1 MVELPSSTPSA
12 VLGNMYQEKDRASIG
27 ENNRWSP
34 SQPVENYAYPR
45 SGGRQNMAG
54 VESRVENQP
63 QLQPSS
69 RVEGYSGGTY
79 LFRRQSAETNAPWL
93 RRSSSD
99 KQDIRM
105 PFKQRG
111 DDQEG
116 MERPSSAGGSRQ
128 EATSAGT
135 DAQRA
140 HSERLGMVGA
150 VDMTETVVRS
160 SDRGQHEFGNRD
172 RDHWEPRQWDSHTLA
187 LESSVAGESSRRIQP
202 HWFPSLPNP
211 PAARRNLS
219 QGDVEF
225 SQFSRVVTTEYQANK
240 GNRISRAM
248 EAVYR
253 WSNEEVLG
261 RHAVAKVSA
270 SKDVNKEFRLDQMT
284 GRTMNMEEPWSTIR
298 SDGGVETESAD
309 SSLDIFRRTTGMSG
323 GGTYDAAVGAG
334 PKNPIRRSYSDE
346 GVLNDPEIE
355 VTPSSSSA
363 EGHNMLSWRKVLL
376 DDIRPS
382 YDLPVAPEPELGL
395 GQNILRIGRSSVQ
408 QLVRKLQIRTP
419 QKQDERG
426 DWQRVREEQEG
437 DEDPGPSDRV
447 TSATKALE
455 YMPASQVASES
466 PDEDGSVVPFVLQA
480 KPFSRGTEGGLWD
493 GGGSQKEVIK
503 EVIVNSTNTSP
514 AINNNS
520 ALSRS
525 SSESAQGLDV
535 VSTLGSPM
543 ERNCY
548 DKAWAGS
555 GGGINFQQA
564 EEDFQ
569 LQLALALRVAAEAAA
584 VDDPDLSANVRGPKG
599 NTRLM
604 PGVSKTEATAYRY
617 WVSNCLSYDD
627 RIEDGFYE
635 VWGMSPYVWSMCT
648 DSNELGRMPPLENLR
663 SVHPSDATFEVVL
676 VDRNMDPSLRE
687 LEDKAVGL
695 AYESSEVLDMAS
707 KLSIMI
713 SSVMGGPSETD
724 GNMMELWNTTSSKL
738 MQLLGTIVLPI
749 GLLRAGLSR
758 HRALLFKV
766 LADSIGLPCRLVRGS
781 VYCGKEDEASVVV
794 KCGDD
799 REWMVDLMIKPGTI
813 MAPDARLAAP
823 PAVIASPL
831 QFERPSPFAGSS
843 VTVHNW
849 ARHEPGKKEGT
860 GSAGSFDRLKDG
872 AGEESYGYANDGAA
886 KVNQGL
892 EFSQTDTSGKGSRG
906 SHGSNDAAG
915 RDRLG
920 VVSLLERPG
929 PSNAPEQPGRREGAA
944 GKGGFL
950 TVDVTR
956 RPVVVE
962 SSSMAADAVGNQEV
976 KRSRQQQERSSKEGA
991 VRPYDGGWA
1000 KDDRRVTGLDEYSRS
1015 SGAGR
1020 MLDQIASEAS
1030 DFEIGW
1036 EDIIIGERIGQGSYG
1051 KVYRADW
1058 QGSDV
1063 AVKVFLDQD
1072 LKTEALEE
1080 FKSEV
1085 AIMRRLRHPNI
1096 VLFMGAVTKPPN
1108 LSIITEFCPR
1118 GSLYRLLHRPN
1129 RELDERKRIRMAVD
1143 VVKGMNYLHRCSP
1156 PVVHRDLKSPNLLV
1170 DKNWTVKVCDFGLSR
1185 QKHSTFLS
1193 SKSSAGTPEW
1203 MAPEVLRNEPSD
1215 EKSDVYS
1222 FGVILWELAT
1232 LQVPWNGMNPIQVVG
1247 AVGFQHRRLPTDTID
1262 PALAS
1267 IIQAC
1272 WRTDSKL
1279 RPSFADLMVELKNLQ
1294 ARPLSSPSQSP
1305 SHTPQSNQK

>member
-1 MVELPSSTPSA
+1 MVELPSSSPSV
-12 VLGNMYQEKDRASIG
+12 VLGNMYNEKDKSSG
-27 ENNRWSP
+27 DNRWSS

-45 SGGRQNMAG
+45 GGQYMAG
-54 VESRVENQP
+54 
-63 QLQPSS
+63 LDSS
-69 RVEGYSGGTY
+69 RVDKQQQQPQQPRRAEGYAGGTY
-79 LFRRQSAETNAPWL
+79 LFRRQSEQETGPWL
-93 RRSSSD
+93 RRSNSD
-99 KQDIRM
+99 KQESRM
-105 PFKQRG
+105 PYKRG
-111 DDQEG
+111 DGQEG
-116 MERPSSAGGSRQ
+116 TERPSSADGSRQ
-128 EATSAGT
+128 EAGPT

-150 VDMTETVVRS
+150 VDMTDTVLGS
-160 SDRGQHEFGNRD
+160 SDRRQHEFGISD
-172 RDHWEPRQWDSHTLA
+172 RDHWGPRQWDIQTLA
-187 LESSVAGESSRRIQP
+187 LDSSVARENSRRSQP
-202 HWFPSLPNP
+202 HWISGLPNHQV
-211 PAARRNLS
+211 AKKNLS
-219 QGDVEF
+219 HGEVEF
-225 SQFSRVVTTEYQANK
+225 SQFLGQRIISSDFPANQ
-240 GNRISRAM
+240 GN
-248 EAVYR
+248 
-253 WSNEEVLG
+253 WSSEKNSLG
-261 RHAVAKVSA
+261 RPVVKVTA
-270 SKDVNKEFRLDQMT
+270 PKDVNKEFRVEQIT
-284 GRTMNMEEPWSTIR
+284 GRTTNKGDLGSAIR
-298 SDGGVETESAD
+298 TDGGENENAD
-309 SSLDIFRRTTGMSG
+309 GSLDNVERTRIMG
-323 GGTYDAAVGAG
+323 GGGIYDAG

-346 GVLNDPEIE
+346 VVLNHPEVE
-355 VTPSSSSA
+355 VVPSSSSA
-363 EGHNMLSWRKVLL
+363 ESHNMLGWRRVLL
-376 DDIRPS
+376 DDSRSNDSPRATDADS
-382 YDLPVAPEPELGL
+382 GL
-395 GQNILRIGRSSVQ
+395 GKNLLRIGRSSVQ

-419 QKQDERG
+419 KKQDVVISQRG
-426 DWQRVREEQEG
+426 DWQSVREEHEG
-437 DEDPGPSDRV
+437 DEVPGPSNR
-447 TSATKALE
+447 TPSSLRRALE
-455 YMPASQVASES
+455 YMPVSYVANES
-466 PDEDGSVVPFVLQA
+466 PEDDGPAVPLVVQS
-480 KPFSRGTEGGLWD
+480 KQQHSKGTQGALWD

-503 EVIVNSTNTSP
+503 EVIVNSTNTG
-514 AINNNS
+514 AVNS
-520 ALSRS
+520 NTLSRS

-535 VSTLGSPM
+535 VSTIGSPR

-548 DKAWAGS
+548 DRTWTGL
-555 GGGINFQQA
+555 GIGINFQQA

-599 NTRLM
+599 ETRLM
-604 PGVSKTEATAYRY
+604 PGVSKTEAAAYRY

-663 SVHPSDATFEVVL
+663 SVQPSDATFEVVL

-695 AYESSEVLDMAS
+695 AYESTEVLDMAS

-713 SSVMGGPSETD
+713 SSVMGGPSESD
-724 GNMMELWNTTSSKL
+724 GHLMELWNTTSTKL

-781 VYCGKEDEASVVV
+781 VYCGKEDDASVVV

-823 PAVIASPL
+823 PAVIPSPL
-831 QFERPSPFAGSS
+831 QFERLSPFAGSS
-843 VTVHNW
+843 VTVLNW
-849 ARHEPGKKEGT
+849 ARHEVGKEDVTDSVEK
-860 GSAGSFDRLKDG
+860 SDRPKDG
-872 AGEESYGYANDGAA
+872 ARRVSEAP
-886 KVNQGL
+886 KVNHGL
-892 EFSQTDTSGKGSRG
+892 EFSQTDNSLEGPRG
-906 SHGSNDAAG
+906 SAGGSPHEAAG

-920 VVSLLERPG
+920 VVNLLERPG
-929 PSNAPEQPGRREGAA
+929 PSRVPEQDAA
-944 GKGGFL
+944 ANVSFL
-950 TVDVTR
+950 TESVTR
-956 RPVVVE
+956 RPAVFE
-962 SSSMAADAVGNQEV
+962 NSLNARYAVGSQEA
-976 KRSRQQQERSSKEGA
+976 RLYQQQHERSSVEDA
-991 VRPYDGGWA
+991 IRPSDRGWA
-1000 KDDRRVTGLDEYSRS
+1000 KEDKRGSDDYSRS
-1015 SGAGR
+1015 GGVGK

-1030 DFEIGW
+1030 DFEIAW
-1036 EDIIIGERIGQGSYG
+1036 EDIVIGERIGQGSYG

-1262 PALAS
+1262 PALAA

-1294 ARPLSSPSQSP
+1294 SRPLASPGQSP
-1305 SHTPQSNQK
+1305 SYTPVTK

>member
-1 MVELPSSTPSA
+1 MVELSSSWPSA
-12 VLGNMYQEKDRASIG
+12 VLGNMYNEMDKINGD
-27 ENNRWSP
+27 RWSSTEP
-34 SQPVENYAYPR
+34 RENYAYPHGQ
-45 SGGRQNMAG
+45 SMAG
-54 VESRVENQP
+54 LESRVEKQP
-63 QLQPSS
+63 S
-69 RVEGYSGGTY
+69 RVEGYGGGTF
-79 LFRRQSAETNAPWL
+79 LFRRGQSVAQDPWL
-93 RRSSSD
+93 RRSTSD
-99 KQDIRM
+99 KQIVRNII
-105 PFKQRG
+105 QG
-111 DDQEG
+111 ADQG
-116 MERPSSAGGSRQ
+116 SMERPSTAESSRDKAGS
-128 EATSAGT
+128 TT
-135 DAQRA
+135 DTQRA

-150 VDMTETVVRS
+150 VDKTDITVENED
-160 SDRGQHEFGNRD
+160 SD
-172 RDHWEPRQWDSHTLA
+172 
-187 LESSVAGESSRRIQP
+187 
-202 HWFPSLPNP
+202 
-211 PAARRNLS
+211 
-219 QGDVEF
+219 
-225 SQFSRVVTTEYQANK
+225 
-240 GNRISRAM
+240 AM
-248 EAVYR
+248 ESLASQNRASVLSHWHFAGLPTASTAKRSMTIGEVELLQSIGQGVICTDLQGNITNWNRAAENMYQ
-253 WSNEEVLG
+253 WKNEEVRG
-261 RHAVAKVSA
+261 RNVVKLLTP
-270 SKDVNKEFRLDQMT
+270 KNMNKESPEII
-284 GRTMNMEEPWSTIR
+284 GRSSNGESWSGPYPSVR
-298 SDGGVETESAD
+298 KDGEIINTVVTDTPIVDKNNKIIGIVGVS
-309 SSLDIFRRTTGMSG
+309 
-323 GGTYDAAVGAG
+323 YDVG
-334 PKNPIRRSYSDE
+334 PLSNKKIPIRRSYSDE
-346 GVLNDPEIE
+346 GVFNLLEAE
-355 VTPSSSSA
+355 VTPASSSA
-363 EGHNMLSWRKVLL
+363 ESHNMLGWRRVHL
-376 DDIRPS
+376 DDNKANDSPPAADNDS
-382 YDLPVAPEPELGL
+382 SSVGKNL
-395 GQNILRIGRSSVQ
+395 LRIGRSSVQ

-419 QKQDERG
+419 KKQEEATGQQRG
-426 DWQRVREEQEG
+426 DRQRLREEHDG
-437 DEDPGPSDRV
+437 DENQRSSNRIPSPGRTIEYSQVSNVYVPNEGSESDYGDLDGSSIPLVVPAKQPTRGADGPSDG
-447 TSATKALE
+447 A
-455 YMPASQVASES
+455 
-466 PDEDGSVVPFVLQA
+466 GI
-480 KPFSRGTEGGLWD
+480 
-493 GGGSQKEVIK
+493 SQKEVIK
-503 EVIVNSTNTSP
+503 EVIVNSTN
-514 AINNNS
+514 AGAFNN

-525 SSESAQGLDV
+525 SSGSAQGHDA
-535 VSTLGSPM
+535 STVGSPV
-543 ERNCY
+543 ERNFY
-548 DKAWAGS
+548 DNAWGGS
-555 GGGINFQQA
+555 NTGAGINFQQA

-599 NTRLM
+599 STKLM

-695 AYESSEVLDMAS
+695 AYDSTEVLDMAS
-707 KLSIMI
+707 KLSIMVAN
-713 SSVMGGPSETD
+713 VMGGPSESD
-724 GNMMELWNTTSSKL
+724 GNLMELWQTTSSKL

-749 GLLRAGLSR
+749 GLLRVGLSR

-766 LADSIGLPCRLVRGS
+766 MADSVGLPCRLVRGS
-781 VYCGKEDEASVVV
+781 AYCGKVDDASVVV

-799 REWMVDLMIKPGTI
+799 REWMVDLLIKPGSI
-813 MAPDARLAAP
+813 MMPDARLAAP

-843 VTVHNW
+843 VTVLDW
-849 ARHEPGKKEGT
+849 ARYEPGRRDVPLRTTKPNRIRGGAEEGRKSM
-860 GSAGSFDRLKDG
+860 SAEAAGG
-872 AGEESYGYANDGAA
+872 AENQHL
-886 KVNQGL
+886 VVTQGL
-892 EFSQTDTSGKGSRG
+892 EFSDSSARGSRG
-906 SHGSNDAAG
+906 NAGGSNESAPK
-915 RDRLG
+915 DRPGL
-920 VVSLLERPG
+920 VSLLG
-929 PSNAPEQPGRREGAA
+929 NGAGFASEQPVRPRAGAKA
-944 GKGGFL
+944 SFL
-950 TVDVTR
+950 TEDITR
-956 RPVVVE
+956 PP
-962 SSSMAADAVGNQEV
+962 AVIDNSPKKNSHELKNPGTKVPSQEMFAMYEI
-976 KRSRQQQERSSKEGA
+976 K
-991 VRPYDGGWA
+991 PYEQRAWA
-1000 KDDRRVTGLDEYSRS
+1000 KEERRVTGSDEYSRS
-1015 SGAGR
+1015 EGAGR

-1030 DFEIGW
+1030 DFEIAW
-1036 EDIIIGERIGQGSYG
+1036 DDVVIGERIGQGSYG

-1170 DKNWTVKVCDFGLSR
+1170 DKNWTVKVADFGLSR

-1262 PALAS
+1262 PSLAA

-1279 RPSFADLMVELKNLQ
+1279 RPSFADLMQELKNLQ
-1294 ARPLSSPSQSP
+1294 TRPTAASPAQSP
-1305 SHTPQSNQK
+1305 SATPQSGSSK